1 MSTEFAELLLK
12 WYAQH
17 QRALPWR
24 GAPDPYHVWV
34 SEIMLQQTQVETV
47 IPYYRRWLE
56 RFPTV
61 AALAAASQQSV
72 LALWEGLGYYSR
84 ARNLHR
90 AAQQVQTELGGA
102 LPRTAAGL
110 RALPGIGRYTAGAIA
125 SIAFGEDSAVL
136 DGNVKRVLARVYD
149 FREDVKS
156 PAGEKKL
163 WALAESLL
171 PPGRA
176 GDYNQALMDLGAT
189 VCKPRLPDCPRCPVN
204 ALCAAY
210 RLGVQHVRPVMPA
223 RKTVPRRVHLGAVV
237 GKRGRVLIEQRADSG
252 LLGGLW
258 AFPAVALPPEAERA
272 PRPAAR
278 LRRAL
283 REQWG
288 LAVKVGPQTQT
299 VEHGFTHFSLTVH
312 VFDCA
317 WQTGAL
323 KRDGTARKWVRV
335 SELEAY
341 PMGKVDRAIARRVMQ
356 GLEI

>member
-1 MSTEFAELLLK
+1 MRTDFSERLLQ

-24 GAPDPYHVWV
+24 AAPDPYHIWV

-47 IPYYRRWLE
+47 IPYYQRWLE
-56 RFPTV
+56 RFPTL

-90 AAQQVQTELGGA
+90 AAQQVQAELGGE
-102 LPRTAAGL
+102 LPRTAAEL

-125 SIAFGEDSAVL
+125 SIAFGQDSAVL
-136 DGNVKRVLARVYD
+136 DGNVKRVLARVYN
-149 FREDVKS
+149 FAEDVKS

-189 VCKPRLPDCPRCPVN
+189 LCKPRGPDCPRCPVN
-204 ALCAAY
+204 DLCAAY
-210 RLGVQHVRPVMPA
+210 KLGIQHERPVTPA
-223 RKTVPRRVHLGAVV
+223 RRAVPHRVHLAAVV
-237 GKRGRVLIEQRADSG
+237 GKRGRVLLEQRADG
-252 LLGGLW
+252 ALLGGLW
-258 AFPAVALPPEAERA
+258 AFPAITAPAGERLDRPTAL
-272 PRPAAR
+272 

-288 LAVKVGPQTQT
+288 LSVKLGPVVQT
-299 VEHGFTHFSLTVH
+299 VAHGFTHFSLTVH
-312 VFDCA
+312 VFDGE
-317 WQTGAL
+317 WQAGAL
-323 KRDGTARKWVRV
+323 KRGGPLRKWVPV
-335 SELEAY
+335 AALGEY
-341 PMGKVDRAIARRVMQ
+341 PMGKVDRAIARRVGIRQ
-356 GLEI
+356 